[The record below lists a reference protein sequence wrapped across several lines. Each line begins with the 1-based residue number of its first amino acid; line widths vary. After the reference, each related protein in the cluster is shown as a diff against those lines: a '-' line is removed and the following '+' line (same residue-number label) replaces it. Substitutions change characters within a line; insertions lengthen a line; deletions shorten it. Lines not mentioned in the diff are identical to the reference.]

1 MKRKGETMNIKI
13 TSILKNLKENS
24 IIKEEAIAKKEKN
37 KITYKTK
44 EFNYILKIISP
55 KQIIINRKSADI
67 NCTMYFNL
75 NKTTSSD
82 YTINNEY
89 NLEINIKTTLLKK
102 TENKI
107 KIQYTVIEA
116 ETNYEYQI
124 EMSEIK

>member
-1 MKRKGETMNIKI
+1 MKRKGETMHINI
-13 TSILKNLKENS
+13 TSVLKNLTEKS
-24 IIKEEAIAKKEKN
+24 IIKEETIAKKEKN

-44 EFNYILKIISP
+44 EFNYTLKIVSP
-55 KQIIINRKSADI
+55 KQLILNRKNADI

-89 NLEINIKTTLLKK
+89 NLEINIKTTLLEI

>member
-1 MKRKGETMNIKI
+1 MNIKI

-44 EFNYILKIISP
+44 EFNYILKKISP
-55 KQIIINRKSADI
+55 KQIILNRKSADI

-89 NLEINIKTTLLKK
+89 NLEINIKTTLLEI

>member
-89 NLEINIKTTLLKK
+89 NLEINIKTTLLEI